1 MSIDGE
7 EAWIDDESRFESGQ
21 NKRIQI
27 YDIDVDIDGEHEHA
41 Q

>member
-21 NKRIQI
+21 NKRNI
-27 YDIDVDIDGEHEHA
+27 YKFTISM
-41 Q
+41 